1 MDDWKDGSF
10 SFGGVGFNVGEGEAE
25 QLLPG
30 YIHPYIHPSIH
41 THMSVCVCVYI

>member
-10 SFGGVGFNVGEGEAE
+10 SFGGVGFNVGEGEEE

-30 YIHPYIHPSIH
+30 YIHPYIH
-41 THMSVCVCVYI
+41 TYMSVSVCVYI